1 MGDARKHALVFG
13 AAGSLGGAV
22 AEVFV
27 REGYVVSAFD
37 QDRTFLERRLGAETD
52 VLSFHGCDLRDARAT
67 SSATSRAIAR
77 SGVPDSVCHATG
89 GFEMGEAVH
98 EISESGWMRMMAI
111 NAESFLNVAKAVIP
125 PMRTAHGGSVVAV
138 GAMGAQGS
146 APGMGAYA
154 ASKRALQ
161 ALVEAMADE
170 QRACGIRINA
180 VLPSIIDTP
189 ANRASMPDADFLKW
203 VSPQDL
209 ARVVLF
215 LASDAARAV
224 NGASIPVRHLA

>member
-1 MGDARKHALVFG
+1 MGEARKHALVFG

-22 AEVFV
+22 AEAFV

-37 QDRTFLERRLGAETD
+37 RDRTLLGRRLGGETG
-52 VLSFHGCDLRDARAT
+52 VLSFHGCDLRDARDTA
-67 SSATSRAIAR
+67 SAIKGVIA
-77 SGVPDSVCHATG
+77 SAGAPDSVCHATG

-98 EISESGWMRMMAI
+98 EISTDGWMRMMAI
-111 NAESFLNVAKAVIP
+111 NAESFLNVAKSVIP
-125 PMRTAHGGSVVAV
+125 PMRAAGGGSVVAV
-138 GAMGAQGS
+138 GAMGAQGG

-170 QRACGIRINA
+170 QRDRGIRVNA

-189 ANRASMPDADFLKW
+189 ANRASMPDADCSRW
-203 VSPQDL
+203 VSPRDL
-209 ARVVLF
+209 ASVVLF
-215 LASDAARAV
+215 LASNAARAV
-224 NGASIPVRHLA
+224 NGAAIPVRHLA